1 MYRMNLDISPKKFT
15 MGSIEMFLNWS
26 NRVDGE
32 GTEPAMY
39 FRRKM
44 GDNRQVVGLR
54 LSEIHNF
61 IASSGYGLG
70 AAVAMGMRIAEQVGC
85 AVGDKFAA
93 RDVVDLIV
101 EYTED
106 LVKMP
111 AEPPNQYQLQQAAM
125 HKAELAIL
133 IDGETVMEAEV
144 AA

>member
-1 MYRMNLDISPKKFT
+1 MYRLNLDISPKKFT
-15 MGSIEMFLNWS
+15 IGSIEMFLNWS
-26 NRVDGE
+26 NRVDGD
-32 GTEPAMY
+32 GTEPAMI
-39 FRRKM
+39 FRRKL
-44 GDNRQVVGLR
+44 GDNRSVVGLR

-61 IASSGYGLG
+61 VANSGYGLG
-70 AAVAMGMRIAEQVGC
+70 AAVAMGMKIAEQVGC

-111 AEPPNQYQLQQAAM
+111 SEPPSQYKIQKKTMQ
-125 HKAELAIL
+125 KAELSIQ
-133 IDGETVMEAEV
+133 IDGETVMETEV